1 MDRELLSIGAEHSEM
16 ATKRSSV
23 APDISAR
30 TNSSVY
36 LTNSADATASNP
48 LGGSSRLA
56 ALLAEMD
63 KLLSERRYAFDVF
76 AKNTVNFGLL
86 LTYRQTWVP
95 QQYQVG
101 DLVKT
106 IPLAPREVMRYTT
119 RTVTKKTRA
128 TKELEDNVET
138 LKDEIDSTSRADD
151 EIVTKATQKT
161 NFQVQ
166 AHQNWGG
173 QGIDI
178 GATESGGGSTSKDS
192 TETKKEFHENVLKS
206 ARDYRQQHRTE
217 VNVSESSELENTS
230 FHEVQNPN
238 DELAVTYLFYEL
250 QRTYKI
256 SEKLHQLT
264 PVILVANDVPAPDEI
279 DDTWMVQHDWILNRT
294 LLDDS
299 FKPALDYLKKGF
311 VGAEINIRILE
322 ANAEAQKQLVDS
334 LNQQIQVQNSI
345 LDADEQAVL
354 SAVKNLAQSKEEQGL
369 FNTVKRIFDPIGITG
384 NSDTDAVD
392 AAQAMEDYAKDTLDR
407 ADRNKAQL
415 MSQLQTAV
423 TALQQAVDKLSA
435 AVKNHYENVFAID
448 RLRLHVKE
456 NILYY
461 MQAIWSEE
469 PPDQRYFRLYN
480 IDVPIITPDAGQG
493 SVVLSPGAATQEEQI
508 VDQLLE
514 RSDTYTTKLPPLKKY
529 SITTKKLYEIA
540 DLDNVLAY
548 KGNYMVFSLK
558 ELNYLTLEMMQGYLD
573 VGDEVFIRDPDEFGN
588 YSSDDLV
595 QLASCV
601 NQTAPDTFKINKDKL
616 TAALARLIAAANT
629 GDDLVIVPSTSLYIE
644 CLVGTHPLLEDF
656 KLIHRA
662 LDVKKV
668 QAEVRHAE
676 LENIRL
682 AARAMKGELGDPD
695 IDKVVVVGENKKVT
709 VDAG

>member
-1 MDRELLSIGAEHSEM
+1 MAVTSPHLALGA
-16 ATKRSSV
+16 
-23 APDISAR
+23 SAL
-30 TNSSVY
+30 TNSSLY
-36 LTNSADATASNP
+36 LTNAVDATASNT

-56 ALLAEMD
+56 ALLAQMD
-63 KLLSERRYAFDVF
+63 KLLSDRRYVFDIF
-76 AKNTVNFGLL
+76 ARNTVNFGLL

-106 IPLAPREVMRYTT
+106 IPLAPREVVRYTT

-128 TKELEDNVET
+128 TKELEDNIQT
-138 LKDEIDSTSRADD
+138 LKDEVSSTSCADS
-151 EIVTKATQKT
+151 EIVNKATQKT
-161 NFQVQ
+161 NFNVQ
-166 AHQNWGG
+166 AHENWGG
-173 QGIDI
+173 QGFDI

-192 TETKKEFHENVLKS
+192 TEIKKSFHENVLKS
-206 ARDYRQQHRTE
+206 AREYRQQHRTE
-217 VNVSESSELENTS
+217 VEVTESTESEQTS

-264 PVILVANDVPAPDEI
+264 PVILVANDVPSPNEI
-279 DDTWMVQHDWILNRT
+279 DDAWLMQHDWILNRT

-299 FKPALDYLKKGF
+299 FKPALDYLRKGF

-334 LNQQIQVQNSI
+334 LNQQIQVQTNI
-345 LDADEQAVL
+345 LTADQQAVL
-354 SAVKNLAQSKEEQGL
+354 SAVENLAQSKQEQGL

-384 NSDTDAVD
+384 NSDTGAVD

-407 ADRNKAQL
+407 AERDKAQL
-415 MSQLQTAV
+415 VSQLQTAV

-435 AVKNHYENVFAID
+435 AVKDHYDNVAAID
-448 RLRLHVKE
+448 RLRVHVKE

-461 MQAIWSEE
+461 MHAIWNEE
-469 PPDQRYFRLYN
+469 PPDQRFFRVYN
-480 IDVPIITPDAGQG
+480 IDVPIIVPAPNQG
-493 SVVLSPGAATQEEQI
+493 SVQLSPGAATREERL
-508 VDQLLE
+508 VDLLLDRE
-514 RSDTYTTKLPPLKKY
+514 TYTTRLPPLKKY
-529 SITTKKLYEIA
+529 TITTKKLYEIA

-548 KGNYMVFSLK
+548 KGNYMVFALK
-558 ELNYLTLEMMQGYLD
+558 QLNYLTLEMMQGYLD

-588 YSSDDLV
+588 YSVADLKE
-595 QLASCV
+595 LATCV
-601 NQTAPDTFKINKDKL
+601 NKNSPDAFKANKDEL
-616 TAALARLIAAANT
+616 TSVLARLIAAANT
-629 GDDLVIVPSTSLYIE
+629 NDNLVIVPTTSLYIE

-676 LENIRL
+676 LENVRL
-682 AARAMKGELGDPD
+682 AARALKGEYGDPD
-695 IDKVVVVGENKKVT
+695 IEKKIIIEGGGNPVIN
-709 VDAG
+709 AE

>member
-1 MDRELLSIGAEHSEM
+1 MIAKSPRVVLAAS
-16 ATKRSSV
+16 T
-23 APDISAR
+23 R

-36 LTNSADATASNP
+36 LTNAADATASNP

-56 ALLAEMD
+56 ALLGQMD
-63 KLLSERRYAFDVF
+63 KLLSDRRYVFDVF
-76 AKNTVNFGLL
+76 AANTVNFGLL

-128 TKELEDNVET
+128 TKELEDNVQT
-138 LKDEIDSTSRADD
+138 LKDEVNSTSRADS
-151 EIVTKATQKT
+151 EIVNKATPTT
-161 NFQVQ
+161 NFNVQ
-166 AHQNWGG
+166 AHENWGG
-173 QGIDI
+173 QGFDI
-178 GATESGGGSTSKDS
+178 GATESAGGSTSKDS
-192 TETKKEFHENVLKS
+192 TDIKKDFHENVLKS
-206 ARDYRQQHRTE
+206 AREYRQQHRME
-217 VNVSESSELENTS
+217 VEVTESSEREETS

-256 SEKLHQLT
+256 SEDLHQLT
-264 PVILVANDVPAPDEI
+264 PVIMVANDVPAPDEI
-279 DDTWMVQHDWILNRT
+279 DDVWLVQHDWILNRT

-299 FKPALDYLKKGF
+299 FKPALEYLKKGF

-334 LNQQIQVQNSI
+334 LNQQIQVQTGVLS
-345 LDADEQAVL
+345 ADQQAVL
-354 SAVKNLAQSKEEQGL
+354 SAVKNFAQSKEDQGL

-384 NSDTDAVD
+384 NSDTGAVD

-407 ADRNKAQL
+407 AERDKAQL
-415 MSQLQTAV
+415 ASQLQTAV
-423 TALQQAVDKLSA
+423 TAMQQAIDKLSA
-435 AVKNHYENVFAID
+435 AVKDHYENVFAID
-448 RLRLHVKE
+448 RLRVHAKD

-461 MQAIWSEE
+461 MQAIWNEE
-469 PPDQRYFRLYN
+469 PPDQRFFRLYN
-480 IDVPIITPDAGQG
+480 INVPIITPDANQG
-493 SVVLSPGAATQEEQI
+493 SLHLNPGAATREERI
-508 VDQLLE
+508 VDQLLGRKE
-514 RSDTYTTKLPPLKKY
+514 TYTTKLPPLKNY
-529 SITTKKLYEIA
+529 SITTKPLYEIA
-540 DLDNVLAY
+540 DLDRVLAY
-548 KGNYMVFSLK
+548 KGNYMIFALK
-558 ELNYLTLEMMQGYLD
+558 ELNYLTLEMMQGFLE
-573 VGDEVFIRDPDEFGN
+573 VGEDVFIRDPDEFGN
-588 YSSDDLV
+588 YSADDLV
-595 QLASCV
+595 ELATCV
-601 NQTAPDTFKINKDKL
+601 NQNSPDAFNANKVEL

-629 GDDLVIVPSTSLYIE
+629 SDDLVIVPTTSLYIE

-676 LENIRL
+676 LENVRL
-682 AARAMKGELGDPD
+682 ASRVMKDQLGDPD
-695 IDKVVVVGENKKVT
+695 IDKVVVVGENKNVT
-709 VDAG
+709 VDAGQ